1 MPRKTPIKDFLFR
14 LQVDPDFVNR
24 VFGASF
30 STEPEPPEDLVA
42 LREAAFDEYELPQS
56 ARDAIVGKDFATLEQ
71 RVQEEDT
78 DAHTTHILPKAWV
91 A

>member
-14 LQVDPDFVNR
+14 LQVDSDFVIR

-30 STEPEPPEDLVA
+30 TEPPEDAVA
-42 LREAAFDEYELPQS
+42 QRDAAFNEYELPQR

-71 RVQEEDT
+71 LVQEEDT
-78 DAHTTHILPKAWV
+78 DAHTVHILPKAWV